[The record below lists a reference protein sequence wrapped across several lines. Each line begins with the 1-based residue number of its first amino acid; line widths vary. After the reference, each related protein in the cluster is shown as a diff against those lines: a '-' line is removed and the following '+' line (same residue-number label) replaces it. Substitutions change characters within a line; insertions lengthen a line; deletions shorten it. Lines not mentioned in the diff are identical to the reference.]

1 MFTTM
6 VKRRPTFDFW
16 KYEGSE
22 VLPGKVAKRLN
33 DCGYTFSIT
42 THQLN
47 YEDTATKVERLLKI
61 FVSHDPDKEMYTL
74 YEGMYLVFSDSINGW
89 SREHLE
95 VMHYNQIPK
104 EYEEAPLS
112 IG

>member
-6 VKRRPTFDFW
+6 VKKRPTFDFW
-16 KYEGSE
+16 KYEGTE

-33 DCGYTFSIT
+33 DCGYTFSIV

-61 FVSHDPDKEMYTL
+61 FDRSDHEPLHTL
-74 YEGMYLVFSDSINGW
+74 HEGMYLVFSAHPSGW
-89 SREHLE
+89 GNEQLE